1 MHRVLLPLLALI
13 AAPAVAQERPF
24 CADRP
29 GLNTP
34 PCTLSPGTVQPEIG
48 LGDLTRDRSNGVR
61 TDTLVVADSVVR
73 IGLADHLEAQVGWT
87 AFGRVTTRFAGVRD
101 RVSSTGDVLL
111 SLRRNLMN
119 PDGSGTAV
127 ALMGTVVLPTGG
139 DAIGQG
145 TTSFRALVPFST
157 GLPGG
162 FGLAATPE
170 VDAAADADGS
180 GRHLAYG
187 SVVGVSHGV
196 GPVGVTAELSVFRD
210 DDPLGRTTQSLAA
223 LSAAWQPADDWQL
236 DLGTAF
242 GLNRDTP
249 DSRVYFGVVRRF

>member
-1 MHRVLLPLLALI
+1 MRALLLTLALL
-13 AAPAVAQERPF
+13 AAPAAAQERPF

-34 PCTLSPGTVQPEIG
+34 PCTLSPGTVQAEVG
-48 LGDLTRDRSNGVR
+48 LGDLTRDRSGGTR
-61 TDTLVVADSVVR
+61 TDVLTLAFPVIRA
-73 IGLADHLEAQVGWT
+73 GLTPTLEAQLSWA
-87 AFGRVTTRFAGVRD
+87 AFGRVTVRGPGGRD

-111 SLRRNLMN
+111 SLRQNLMN
-119 PDGSGTAV
+119 PDGSGTSVAV
-127 ALMGTVVLPTGG
+127 MGTVVLPTGG
-139 DAIGQG
+139 DAIGAG
-145 TTSFRALVPFST
+145 TAGFRLLAPVST

-170 VDAAADADGS
+170 VDAAPDADGR
-180 GRHLAYG
+180 GRHLAFG
-187 SVVGVSHGV
+187 SVLGLSHPV

-236 DLGTAF
+236 DLGSAF
-242 GLNRDTP
+242 GLNRDTA
-249 DSRVYFGVVRRF
+249 DARVYFGVTRRF